1 MADLKK
7 QLAKQPTFPIP
18 QSEIKRRKL
27 RMALSSPVT
36 WAPWLPVAGAWT
48 FLNAPAALLGGG
60 ALAVAGGLVAYWMKQ
75 WIALD
80 SKIVAKLV
88 QESNAA
94 QDDELAGR
102 IKDLEKRR
110 HMELAMTLGNFLVR
124 KQRIEESLHR
134 EGDLTDAKKEVET
147 LVDSLCFEVAEQLEK
162 VAWLDQTRLRNQIN
176 EEDYS
181 KRRDLAFAE
190 INHAFGT
197 LNKTIDNLETLLNP
211 ASGLETLPNESKLS
225 SLSQSLRSELELAQR
240 VRDRLAPGEE
250 ESASNFDE
258 EFPELELESE

>member
-1 MADLKK
+1 MPDQKK
-7 QLAKQPTFPIP
+7 QLATRPTFPIP

-27 RMALSSPVT
+27 RMALSSPIT

-48 FLNAPAALLGGG
+48 FLDAPPALLFGG
-60 ALAVAGGLVAYWMKQ
+60 ALAIAGGLVAYWMKQ
-75 WIALD
+75 WLALD
-80 SKIVAKLV
+80 SKLVAKLV
-88 QESNAA
+88 KESNAA
-94 QDDELAGR
+94 QDEELARR
-102 IKDLEKRR
+102 IKDFDKRR
-110 HMELAMTLGNFLVR
+110 HSQLAMTLGNFLVR

-134 EGDLTDAKKEVET
+134 DGELTDAKKEVET

-162 VAWLDQTRLRNQIN
+162 VAWLDQTRLRNQIS

-197 LNKTIDNLETLLNP
+197 LNETIDNLDTLLNP

-225 SLSQSLRSELELAQR
+225 SLSQSLRSELQLAQR
-240 VRDRLAPGEE
+240 VRERLAPEKQE
-250 ESASNFDE
+250 TASNFDE